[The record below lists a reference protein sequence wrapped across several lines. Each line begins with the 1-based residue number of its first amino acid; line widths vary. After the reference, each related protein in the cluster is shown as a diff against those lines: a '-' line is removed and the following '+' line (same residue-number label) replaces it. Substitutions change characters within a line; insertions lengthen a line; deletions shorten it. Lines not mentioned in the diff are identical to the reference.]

1 MIVFELI
8 CTRKHRFEG
17 WFASAGDF
25 DGQKARG
32 LLECPVCSDKQVDKL
47 LTAKIRKAAPVQ
59 APQPARPATASKGTA
74 VAVAGGPQVK
84 DLGELVAYILSNTED
99 VGAEFANE
107 ARRIHYEQA
116 PERAIRGVATRE
128 QTEELLDEGISVAQL
143 PVPPQ
148 SDWH

>member
-8 CTRKHRFEG
+8 CTKKHRFEG
-17 WFASAGDF
+17 WFASAEDF

-47 LTAKIRKAAPVQ
+47 LTAKIRKSAPEAV
-59 APQPARPATASKGTA
+59 AHPARVPAVPPGNS

-99 VGAEFANE
+99 VGTEFANE
-107 ARRIHYEQA
+107 ARRIH
-116 PERAIRGVATRE
+116 
-128 QTEELLDEGISVAQL
+128 
-143 PVPPQ
+143 
-148 SDWH
+148 

>member
-8 CTRKHRFEG
+8 CTKKHRFEG
-17 WFASAGDF
+17 WFASAEDF

-47 LTAKIRKAAPVQ
+47 LTAKIRKQQAPALP
-59 APQPARPATASKGTA
+59 APQPAAATTGKSLT
-74 VAVAGGPQVK
+74 VAGGPQVK

-99 VGAEFANE
+99 VGSEFANE

-116 PERAIRGVATRE
+116 PERAIRGIASKE
-128 QTEELLDEGISVAQL
+128 ETEELLDEGIPVL
-143 PVPPQ
+143 PVPVPPQ
-148 SDWH
+148 GDWH

>member
-8 CTRKHRFEG
+8 CAKKHRFEG
-17 WFASAGDF
+17 WFASAEEF

-32 LLECPVCSDKQVDKL
+32 LLECPACSDKRVDKL
-47 LTAKIRKAAPVQ
+47 LTAKIRKAAPVPAAQ
-59 APQPARPATASKGTA
+59 TARPAAVPNGNA

-99 VGAEFANE
+99 VGSEFASE

-128 QTEELLDEGISVAQL
+128 QTEELLDEGIPVVPV

-148 SDWH
+148 GDWH

>member
-47 LTAKIRKAAPVQ
+47 LTAKIRKQAQVPATQAARPE
-59 APQPARPATASKGTA
+59 APQAGKA

-99 VGAEFANE
+99 VGSEFANE

-116 PERAIRGVATRE
+116 PERAIRGVASRE
-128 QTEELLDEGISVAQL
+128 QTEELLEEGIAVMPL
-143 PVPPQ
+143 PVPPPG
-148 SDWH
+148 DWH

>member
-8 CTRKHRFEG
+8 CTKKHRFEG
-17 WFASAGDF
+17 WFASAEDF

-47 LTAKIRKAAPVQ
+47 LTAKIRKSAPEAV
-59 APQPARPATASKGTA
+59 AQPARVPAVPTGKS

-99 VGAEFANE
+99 VGTEFANE

-116 PERAIRGVATRE
+116 PERAIRGVASRE
-128 QTEELLDEGISVAQL
+128 ETEELLDEGITVMPL
-143 PVPPQ
+143 PVPPPG
-148 SDWH
+148 DWH